1 MLKKLIKYTDY
12 DGRERSE
19 NFYFYMS
26 KAELM
31 EMELGTVGGMQNL
44 IQLIIDKQDIPKIM
58 EAFKTIILK
67 AYGEKSAD
75 GRRFIKSKELSE
87 AFSQTEAYSN
97 LYMELITDADAAAVF
112 INGIVPEDVAMAAEQ
127 RRKANEKTE
136 ESNPVDNKIVEM
148 PVTKEENKA
157 DDGQAHLLETK

>member
-12 DGRERSE
+12 DGHERSE

-67 AYGEKSAD
+67 AYGEKSPD
-75 GRRFIKSKELSE
+75 GRRFIKSEELSK

-97 LYMELITDADAAAVF
+97 LYMELITDADAAARF
-112 INGIVPEDVAMAAEQ
+112 INGIVPDDVAQAAEA
-127 RRKANEKTE
+127 RRKQQEQAENAE
-136 ESNPVDNKIVEM
+136 EVPAEVKDEDKPAVQETPVRLLDN
-148 PVTKEENKA
+148 
-157 DDGQAHLLETK
+157 

>member
-1 MLKKLIKYTDY
+1 MLKKLIKYVDY

-75 GRRFIKSKELSE
+75 GRRFIKSAELSE

-97 LYMELITDADAAAVF
+97 LYMELITNAEAAAAF
-112 INGIVPEDVAMAAEQ
+112 INGIVPEDVAMAAAE
-127 RRKANEKTE
+127 RRKEAEKAE
-136 ESNPVDNKIVEM
+136 EKPEAESEIEA
-148 PVTKEENKA
+148 KEEKKPEE
-157 DDGQAHLLETK
+157 DDGNVHLLK

>member
-1 MLKKLIKYTDY
+1 MLKKLIKYVDY

-75 GRRFIKSKELSE
+75 GRRFVKSAELSE

-97 LYMELITDADAAAVF
+97 LYMELITNADAAAAF
-112 INGIVPEDVAMAAEQ
+112 INGIVPEDVAQAAAVA
-127 RRKANEKTE
+127 KAEREKKAE
-136 ESNPVDNKIVEM
+136 EDVVDEKLVEK
-148 PVTKEENKA
+148 VEDNAE
-157 DDGQAHLLETK
+157 GGVHLLNN

>member
-1 MLKKLIKYTDY
+1 MLKKLIKYVDY
-12 DGRERSE
+12 DGRERQE

-75 GRRFIKSKELSE
+75 GRRFIKSQELSE

-97 LYMELITDADAAAVF
+97 LYMELITDAEAAAAF
-112 INGIVPEDVAMAAEQ
+112 INGIVPTDVAMAAEA
-127 RRKANEKTE
+127 RRKENEKAEAT
-136 ESNPVDNKIVEM
+136 
-148 PVTKEENKA
+148 TENKVVDLPANKDEKPA
-157 DDGQAHLLETK
+157 DDDQAHLLN

>member
-1 MLKKLIKYTDY
+1 MLKKLIKYVDY

-97 LYMELITDADAAAVF
+97 LYMELITNAEAAAAF
-112 INGIVPEDVAMAAEQ
+112 INGIVPEDVAMAAAEK
-127 RRKANEKTE
+127 RANAEKENTE
-136 ESNPVDNKIVEM
+136 V
-148 PVTKEENKA
+148 KEEIEEEPEKKEEEE
-157 DDGQAHLLETK
+157 DGTVHLLK

>member
-1 MLKKLIKYTDY
+1 MLKKTIKYVDY
-12 DGRERSE
+12 DGHERSE
-19 NFYFYMS
+19 NFYFNMS

-75 GRRFIKSKELSE
+75 GRRFIKSEELST

-97 LYMELITDADAAAVF
+97 LYMELVTDAEAAARF
-112 INGIVPEDVAMAAEQ
+112 INGIVPEDVAQAAQARKQQEEAEQ
-127 RRKANEKTE
+127 NADIKSENKEVPQNDA
-136 ESNPVDNKIVEM
+136 PVRLLDNK
-148 PVTKEENKA
+148 
-157 DDGQAHLLETK
+157 

>member
-1 MLKKLIKYTDY
+1 MLKKLINYVDY

-75 GRRFIKSKELSE
+75 GRRFVKSKELSE

-97 LYMELITDADAAAVF
+97 LYMELITDADAAAAF
-112 INGIVPEDVAMAAEQ
+112 INGIVPEDVAQAAAEN
-127 RRKANEKTE
+127 RREREAAEAKE
-136 ESNPVDNKIVEM
+136 NP
-148 PVTKEENKA
+148 
-157 DDGQAHLLETK
+157 ETKVENNEDTPVRLLNN

>member
-75 GRRFIKSKELSE
+75 GRRFVKSKELSE

-112 INGIVPEDVAMAAEQ
+112 INGIVPEDVAAAA
-127 RRKANEKTE
+127 RSARKKEETSVEEKVEINGTPENNE
-136 ESNPVDNKIVEM
+136 ESGEAPVR
-148 PVTKEENKA
+148 
-157 DDGQAHLLETK
+157 LLNN

>member
-12 DGRERSE
+12 DGHERSE

-67 AYGEKSAD
+67 SYGEKSPD
-75 GRRFIKSKELSE
+75 GRRFIKSEELSK

-97 LYMELITDADAAAVF
+97 LYMELITDADAAARF
-112 INGIVPEDVAMAAEQ
+112 INGIVPEDVAQAAEA
-127 RRKANEKTE
+127 RRKQQEAEETE
-136 ESNPVDNKIVEM
+136 APENADIKV
-148 PVTKEENKA
+148 ENKEVPQNDA
-157 DDGQAHLLETK
+157 PVRLLDNN

>member
-1 MLKKLIKYTDY
+1 MLKKLIKYVDY

-58 EAFKTIILK
+58 EAFKMLILK

-75 GRRFIKSKELSE
+75 GRRFIKSAELSE

-97 LYMELITDADAAAVF
+97 LYMELISDANAAAAF
-112 INGIVPEDVAMAAEQ
+112 INGIVPEDVAMAAAKNREEKEEAAAAHEE
-127 RRKANEKTE
+127 KAASDQNEKKAE
-136 ESNPVDNKIVEM
+136 EPVVR
-148 PVTKEENKA
+148 
-157 DDGQAHLLETK
+157 LLNN